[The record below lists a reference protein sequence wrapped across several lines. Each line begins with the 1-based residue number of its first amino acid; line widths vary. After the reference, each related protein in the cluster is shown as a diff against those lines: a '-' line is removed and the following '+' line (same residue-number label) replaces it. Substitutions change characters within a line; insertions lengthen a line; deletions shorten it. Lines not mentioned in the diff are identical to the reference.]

1 MFSDIRLSPRR
12 PYAIIALSRRSGIMT
27 DFCRAGAI
35 YITKRSMQMIKKFF
49 EEFKKFISKGNVM
62 DMAVGIIIGGAFT
75 SIVSSLVN
83 DIINPVLGLFGGMNF
98 DQLAWNITGDVTLYY
113 GKFITAV
120 VNFLIMALIVF
131 LLVKVMN
138 TAMSRIH
145 KEEPPKTPTTK
156 TCPFCKSEI
165 AIAAT
170 RCPHCTSQLEDSA
183 AKE

>member
-1 MFSDIRLSPRR
+1 
-12 PYAIIALSRRSGIMT
+12 
-27 DFCRAGAI
+27 
-35 YITKRSMQMIKKFF
+35 
-49 EEFKKFISKGNVM
+49 M

-83 DIINPVLGLFGGMNF
+83 DIINPILGLFGGMNF

-131 LLVKVMN
+131 LLVKIMN
-138 TAMSRIH
+138 TALSRIQ
-145 KEEPPKTPTTK
+145 KPEQPKAPAKK

-165 AIAAT
+165 AAEAT
-170 RCPHCTSQLEDSA
+170 RCPHCTSQLDGQN
-183 AKE
+183 